1 MTVSFFILT
10 LFLITDPIPICD
22 LFPTTTLPP
31 EITPGPQLEKSKKYY
46 RDLLRKMYL

>member
-1 MTVSFFILT
+1 MTVILYLT

-31 EITPGPQLEKSKKYY
+31 EITPGPQLEKSKNIIVIY
-46 RDLLRKMYL
+46 